1 MNMPIDPHINTTAR
15 EGLTGTA
22 PANVYAEATDREQ
35 ITRPPDG
42 RPLDDQP
49 AWRRDFPIDY
59 PQDHYVER
67 RDFMKF
73 MVLISAAFTAGQFWI
88 AAENWLRR
96 RRGQPALT
104 RVAAVDDVPVGGAVA
119 FAYPGERDDCL
130 LLRPEPDVLVA
141 YSQKCTHLSCAVLP
155 QPERGRLYCP
165 CHQGIFDLGTGRP
178 LAGPAQRPLTRVV
191 LEVRGRE
198 VFATGIE
205 LRTA

>member
-1 MNMPIDPHINTTAR
+1 MSPIDPHINTAGR

-22 PANVYAEATDREQ
+22 PASVYAKAIEREQ
-35 ITRPPDG
+35 VTQPPDG
-42 RPLDDQP
+42 QPLDGQP

-73 MVLISAAFTAGQFWI
+73 MVLISAAFTAGQMWI

-96 RRGQPALT
+96 RRGHPELA
-104 RVAAVDDVPVGGAVA
+104 RVASVDDVPVGGAIG
-119 FAYPGERDDCL
+119 FAYPGEHDDCL
-130 LLRPEPDVLVA
+130 LLRPEPGVLLA

-155 QPERGRLYCP
+155 QPEHGRIYCP
-165 CHQGIFDLGTGRP
+165 CHQGIFELTTGRP
-178 LAGPAQRPLTRVV
+178 LAGPAQRPLTRIL
-191 LEVRGRE
+191 LEVRGRD

-205 LRTA
+205 LRTV